1 MIDNCIKIEQLTKR
15 YSGSTQDSLGGVD
28 LTIALGD
35 KFGILGPNGAGK
47 TTLIS
52 ILCGI
57 IEQTSGQVYYWNND
71 PHVKVQSIQQKMG
84 YVPQEY
90 AFYDELTPLQN
101 LEYFAA
107 MYKLSSSVIAARSKE
122 LLDILGL
129 TEVMNKKVATFS
141 GGMKRRLNLAIGI
154 IHEPTVL
161 FLDEPT
167 VGVDVQSKMAIMR
180 LLDQLNE
187 QGATIIYTSHHLD
200 EAQEFCNRIALID
213 HGNII
218 TKGETVQLL
227 KEHNAK
233 DLKELL
239 INLTGESYRD

>member
-1 MIDNCIKIEQLTKR
+1 MIENCIKIDRLTKR
-15 YSGSTQDSLGGVD
+15 YLGETKDSLCGID
-28 LTIALGD
+28 LTIKVGD

-47 TTLIS
+47 TTIIS

-57 IEQTSGQVYYWNND
+57 IEQSSGQVFYWDNESTIDVINFQ
-71 PHVKVQSIQQKMG
+71 PIMG

-107 MYKLSSSVIAARSKE
+107 MYKLTAGVIAKRSDE
-122 LLDILGL
+122 ILQILGL
-129 TEVMNKKVATFS
+129 AEVKDKKVAKFS
-141 GGMKRRLNLAIGI
+141 GGMKRRMNLAIGI
-154 IHEPTVL
+154 IHEPSVL

-187 QGATIIYTSHHLD
+187 NGTTIIYTSHHLD
-200 EAQEFCNRIALID
+200 EAQEFCTQIALID

-218 TKGETVQLL
+218 TKGQTDTLL

>member
-1 MIDNCIKIEQLTKR
+1 MSTHCIKIEGLTKR
-15 YSGSTQDSLGGVD
+15 YPGEKIDSLAGID
-28 LTIALGD
+28 LTIDTGN

-57 IEQTSGQVYYWNND
+57 FEQSSGQVYYWD
-71 PHVKVQSIQQKMG
+71 KPFDLKTIKTKMG

-90 AFYDELTPLQN
+90 AFYTELTPLQN

-107 MYKLSSSVIAARSKE
+107 MHNMTSTEIKTQSLQKLE
-122 LLDILGL
+122 LLGL
-129 TEVMNKKVATFS
+129 DGVKDKKLETFS

-154 IHEPTVL
+154 IHKPTIL

-167 VGVDVQSKMAIMR
+167 VGVDVQSKTAIIN
-180 LLDQLNE
+180 LLNKLNQE
-187 QGATIIYTSHHLD
+187 GTTIIYTSHHLD
-200 EAQEFCNRIALID
+200 EAQEFCSHIALID
-213 HGNII
+213 YGKII
-218 TKGETVQLL
+218 AFGETKPLL
-227 KEHNAK
+227 DEHKAV

-239 INLTGESYRD
+239 INLTGEAFRD

>member
-1 MIDNCIKIEQLTKR
+1 MVENCIKIDRLTKR
-15 YSGSTQDSLGGVD
+15 YPGETKDSLCGID
-28 LTIALGD
+28 LTIKVGD

-47 TTLIS
+47 TTIIS

-57 IEQTSGQVYYWNND
+57 IEQSSGQVFYWDNESTINVAD
-71 PHVKVQSIQQKMG
+71 FQPIMG

-107 MYKLSSSVIAARSKE
+107 MYKLTAGVIAKRSDE
-122 LLDILGL
+122 ILQILGL
-129 TEVMNKKVATFS
+129 TEVKNKKVAKFS
-141 GGMKRRLNLAIGI
+141 GGMKRRMNLAIGI
-154 IHEPTVL
+154 IHEPSVL

-187 QGATIIYTSHHLD
+187 KGTTIIYTSHHLD
-200 EAQEFCNRIALID
+200 EAQEFCTQIALID

-218 TKGETVQLL
+218 TKGRTDTLL
-227 KEHNAK
+227 KEYNAK